1 MNQSFPYF
9 KKVWLVCTV
18 LVLCLCF
25 SACGGNQS
33 SAEASESNAVPTN
46 GSDLRIATK
55 NTPEQNIL
63 AHLAQ
68 ILIREK
74 MGVEAKIVYFE
85 DSTSATLLNKMNNGS
100 IELFFDYS
108 GSLAVN
114 ALEIDTEKVNIP
126 TLLLDVQ
133 NNIRKKYDITV
144 SEEIGYNSA
153 TAFYMMID
161 RREELGSPTTLSQI
175 AEMSTKLKIGMDEA
189 FYQRIDCYSAFCE
202 VYGAEFKDAIVYTED
217 EDGFRALIHGDI
229 DVYVGPAVT
238 PYRSLLNVKQLVDDQ
253 YFILPQNTC
262 CLMSAGAL
270 RNYPELDGTM
280 EHLEGLIS
288 ESRMSLMIKRIYWEG
303 NDIDEYLFTYLR
315 ANNII

>member
-1 MNQSFPYF
+1 MNLSCQYF
-9 KKVWLVCTV
+9 KKIWIFCFL
-18 LVLCLCF
+18 LLCLF
-25 SACGGNQS
+25 LSACGNDSTSQNAENEAVQS
-33 SAEASESNAVPTN
+33 SGNTI
-46 GSDLRIATK
+46 RIATK

-68 ILIREK
+68 ILIREE
-74 MGVEAKIVYFE
+74 MGVEAEIVYFE
-85 DSTSATLLNKMNNGS
+85 DSTSATLLDKMNKGN

-114 ALEIDTEKVNIP
+114 ALQLDTEKVNIP

-161 RREELGSPTTLSQI
+161 RREELGSPATLSQI
-175 AEMSTKLKIGMDEA
+175 AAMSSKLKIGMDEA
-189 FYQRIDCYSAFCE
+189 FYHRIDCYSAFCDLYE
-202 VYGAEFKDAIVYTED
+202 TEFKEAIVYTEE
-217 EDGFRALIHGDI
+217 EDGFRALINGDI
-229 DVYVGPAVT
+229 DVYVAPSVT
-238 PYRSLLNVKQLVDDQ
+238 PYRSLLNIKQLVDDK

-262 CLMSAGAL
+262 CLMSEKAL
-270 RNYPELDGTM
+270 QSYPDLDSTI

-288 ESRMSLMIKRIYWEG
+288 ESRMSLIIKRIYWEG
-303 NDIDEYLFTYLR
+303 NDIDDYLFTYLR

>member
-1 MNQSFPYF
+1 MNLSCQYF
-9 KKVWLVCTV
+9 KKIWIFCFLS
-18 LVLCLCF
+18 LCLF
-25 SACGGNQS
+25 LSACGNDSTSQNAENEAVQS
-33 SAEASESNAVPTN
+33 SGNTI
-46 GSDLRIATK
+46 RIATK

-74 MGVEAKIVYFE
+74 MGVEAEIVYFE
-85 DSTSATLLNKMNNGS
+85 DSTSATLLDKMNKGN

-114 ALEIDTEKVNIP
+114 ALQLDTEKVNIP

-161 RREELGSPTTLSQI
+161 RREELGSPATLSQI
-175 AEMSTKLKIGMDEA
+175 AEMSSKLKIGMDEA
-189 FYQRIDCYSAFCE
+189 FYHRIDCYSAFCDLYE
-202 VYGAEFKDAIVYTED
+202 TEFKEAIVYTEE
-217 EDGFRALIHGDI
+217 EDGFRALINGDI
-229 DVYVGPAVT
+229 DVYVAPSVT
-238 PYRSLLNVKQLVDDQ
+238 PYRSLLNIKQLVDDK

-262 CLMSAGAL
+262 CLMSEKAL
-270 RNYPELDGTM
+270 QSYPDLDSTI

-288 ESRMSLMIKRIYWEG
+288 ESRMSLIIKRIYWEG
-303 NDIDEYLFTYLR
+303 NDIDDYLFTYLR

>member
-1 MNQSFPYF
+1 MNLSCQYF
-9 KKVWLVCTV
+9 KKIWIFCFL
-18 LVLCLCF
+18 LLCLF
-25 SACGGNQS
+25 LSACGNDSTSQNAENEAVQS
-33 SAEASESNAVPTN
+33 SGNTI
-46 GSDLRIATK
+46 RIATK
-55 NTPEQNIL
+55 NTPEQNVL

-74 MGVEAKIVYFE
+74 MGVEAEIVYFE
-85 DSTSATLLNKMNNGS
+85 DSTSATLLDKMNKGN

-114 ALEIDTEKVNIP
+114 ALQLDTEKVNIP

-161 RREELGSPTTLSQI
+161 RREELGSPATLSQI
-175 AEMSTKLKIGMDEA
+175 ATMSSKLKIGMDEA
-189 FYQRIDCYSAFCE
+189 FYHRIDCYSAFCDLYE
-202 VYGAEFKDAIVYTED
+202 TEFKEAIVFTEE
-217 EDGFRALIHGDI
+217 EDGFRALINGDI
-229 DVYVGPAVT
+229 DVYVAPSVT
-238 PYRSLLNVKQLVDDQ
+238 PYRSLLNIKQLVDDK

-262 CLMSAGAL
+262 CLMSEKAL
-270 RNYPELDGTM
+270 QSYPDLDSTI

-288 ESRMSLMIKRIYWEG
+288 ESRMSLIIKRIYWEG
-303 NDIDEYLFTYLR
+303 NDIDDYLFTYLR

>member
-1 MNQSFPYF
+1 MNLSCQYF
-9 KKVWLVCTV
+9 KKIWIFCFL
-18 LVLCLCF
+18 LLCLF
-25 SACGGNQS
+25 LSACGNDSTSQNAENEAVQS
-33 SAEASESNAVPTN
+33 SGNTI
-46 GSDLRIATK
+46 RIATK

-74 MGVEAKIVYFE
+74 MGVETEIVYFE
-85 DSTSATLLNKMNNGS
+85 DSTSATLLDKMNKGN

-114 ALEIDTEKVNIP
+114 ALQLDTEKVNIP

-161 RREELGSPTTLSQI
+161 RREELGSPATLSQI
-175 AEMSTKLKIGMDEA
+175 AAMSSKLKIGMDEA
-189 FYQRIDCYSAFCE
+189 FYHRIDCYSAFCDLYE
-202 VYGAEFKDAIVYTED
+202 TEFKEAIVYTEE
-217 EDGFRALIHGDI
+217 EDGFRALINGDI
-229 DVYVGPAVT
+229 DVYVAPSVT
-238 PYRSLLNVKQLVDDQ
+238 PYRSLLNIKQLVDDK

-262 CLMSAGAL
+262 CLMSEKAL
-270 RNYPELDGTM
+270 QSYPDLDSTI

-288 ESRMSLMIKRIYWEG
+288 ESRMSLIIKRIYWEG
-303 NDIDEYLFTYLR
+303 NDIDDYLFTYLR

>member
-1 MNQSFPYF
+1 MNLSCQYF
-9 KKVWLVCTV
+9 KKIWIFCFL
-18 LVLCLCF
+18 LLCLF
-25 SACGGNQS
+25 LSACGNDSTSQNAENEAVQS
-33 SAEASESNAVPTN
+33 SGNTI
-46 GSDLRIATK
+46 RIATK

-74 MGVEAKIVYFE
+74 MGVEAEIVYFE
-85 DSTSATLLNKMNNGS
+85 DSTSATLLDKMNKGN

-114 ALEIDTEKVNIP
+114 ALQLDTEKVNIP

-161 RREELGSPTTLSQI
+161 RREELGSPATLSQI
-175 AEMSTKLKIGMDEA
+175 AAMSSKLKIGMDEA
-189 FYQRIDCYSAFCE
+189 FYHRIDCYSAFCDLYE
-202 VYGAEFKDAIVYTED
+202 TEFKEAIVYTEE
-217 EDGFRALIHGDI
+217 EDGFRALINGDI
-229 DVYVGPAVT
+229 DVYVAPSVT
-238 PYRSLLNVKQLVDDQ
+238 PYRSLLNIKQLVDDK

-262 CLMSAGAL
+262 CLMSEKAL
-270 RNYPELDGTM
+270 QSYPDLDSTI

-288 ESRMSLMIKRIYWEG
+288 ESRMSLIIKRIYWEG
-303 NDIDEYLFTYLR
+303 NDIDDYLFTYLR

>member
-1 MNQSFPYF
+1 MNLSCQYF
-9 KKVWLVCTV
+9 KKIWIFCFLS
-18 LVLCLCF
+18 LCLF
-25 SACGGNQS
+25 LSACGNDSTSQNAENEAVQS
-33 SAEASESNAVPTN
+33 SGNTI
-46 GSDLRIATK
+46 RIATK

-74 MGVEAKIVYFE
+74 MGVEAEIVYFE
-85 DSTSATLLNKMNNGS
+85 DSTSATLLDKMNKGN

-114 ALEIDTEKVNIP
+114 ALQLDTEKVNIP

-161 RREELGSPTTLSQI
+161 RREELGSPATLSQI
-175 AEMSTKLKIGMDEA
+175 AAMSSKLKIGMDEA
-189 FYQRIDCYSAFCE
+189 FYHRIDCYSAFCDLYE
-202 VYGAEFKDAIVYTED
+202 TEFKEAIVYTEE
-217 EDGFRALIHGDI
+217 EDGFRALINGDI
-229 DVYVGPAVT
+229 DVYVAPSVT
-238 PYRSLLNVKQLVDDQ
+238 PYRSLLNIKQLVDDK

-262 CLMSAGAL
+262 CLMSEKAL
-270 RNYPELDGTM
+270 QSYPDLDSTI

-288 ESRMSLMIKRIYWEG
+288 ESRMSLIIKRIYWEG
-303 NDIDEYLFTYLR
+303 NDIDDYLFTYLR

>member
-1 MNQSFPYF
+1 MNLSCQYF
-9 KKVWLVCTV
+9 KKIWIFCFLS
-18 LVLCLCF
+18 LCLF
-25 SACGGNQS
+25 LSACGNDSTSQNAENETVQS
-33 SAEASESNAVPTN
+33 SGNTI
-46 GSDLRIATK
+46 RIATK

-68 ILIREK
+68 ILIREE
-74 MGVEAKIVYFE
+74 MGVEAEIVYFE
-85 DSTSATLLNKMNNGS
+85 DSTSATLLDKMNKGN

-114 ALEIDTEKVNIP
+114 ALQLDTEKVNIP

-161 RREELGSPTTLSQI
+161 RREELGSPATLSQI
-175 AEMSTKLKIGMDEA
+175 AAMSSKLKIGMDEA
-189 FYQRIDCYSAFCE
+189 FYHRIDCYSAFCDLYE
-202 VYGAEFKDAIVYTED
+202 TEFKEAIVYTEE
-217 EDGFRALIHGDI
+217 EDGFRALINGDI
-229 DVYVGPAVT
+229 DVYVAPSVT
-238 PYRSLLNVKQLVDDQ
+238 PYRSLLNIKQLVDDK

-262 CLMSAGAL
+262 CLMSEKAL
-270 RNYPELDGTM
+270 QSYPDLDSTI

-288 ESRMSLMIKRIYWEG
+288 ESRMSLIIKRIYWEG
-303 NDIDEYLFTYLR
+303 NDIDDYLFTYLR